1 MEPIKKILRTPSAFV
16 LLLIAVV
23 SLIGVVIKS
32 ETDQAIA
39 RIPIDATSTAE
50 ARLTEFANVSSTSQI
65 AFVTETLN
73 PFFTNPTPSETNIV
87 ISSTPAPTSTNIPP
101 TPSPYIK
108 GYETFGAYPAS
119 PISTPHVSLKDG
131 ELLVGTAVRFAAK
144 AYGCNTIDTKVNI
157 PYTVF
162 LIRGPIEL
170 DIEIDNGG
178 WDKWVNEFVYDNNVA
193 ESLLQPKRDEIM
205 KHENYP
211 LVGLVECII
220 PPTSSTNHYFQAGLA
235 DYQSQ
240 RYDDAI
246 TNLNSCVQFNPSF
259 SDCYNIL
266 GMAYRQKNDYGQ
278 AILNHDKAI
287 ALDPRYDYYFER
299 GVTYHQKSVFTKPA
313 EYDKAISDFKSCL
326 ELNPTF
332 SNCLTR
338 LGMVYRDSGDL
349 AQALIYHNKAIE
361 LSPER
366 ADFYWERGITYQKMG
381 DTEKANADF
390 QKARDLGYG
399 N

>member
-1 MEPIKKILRTPSAFV
+1 MTQEPHKSNIV
-16 LLLIAVV
+16 LIVIAI
-23 SLIGVVIKS
+23 IGVIGTVIGATITVIGNYNIEKLRQ
-32 ETDQAIA
+32 ETELTRIA
-39 RIPIDATSTAE
+39 LVTIATQGGATQVSMASTISAPTDTPYPTY
-50 ARLTEFANVSSTSQI
+50 APLP
-65 AFVTETLN
+65 TLS
-73 PFFTNPTPSETNIV
+73 P
-87 ISSTPAPTSTNIPP
+87 SSTPAPT
-101 TPSPYIK
+101 
-108 GYETFGAYPAS
+108 
-119 PISTPHVSLKDG
+119 
-131 ELLVGTAVRFAAK
+131 
-144 AYGCNTIDTKVNI
+144 
-157 PYTVF
+157 
-162 LIRGPIEL
+162 
-170 DIEIDNGG
+170 
-178 WDKWVNEFVYDNNVA
+178 
-193 ESLLQPKRDEIM
+193 
-205 KHENYP
+205 
-211 LVGLVECII
+211 I

-313 EYDKAISDFKSCL
+313 EYDKAISDFKLCL